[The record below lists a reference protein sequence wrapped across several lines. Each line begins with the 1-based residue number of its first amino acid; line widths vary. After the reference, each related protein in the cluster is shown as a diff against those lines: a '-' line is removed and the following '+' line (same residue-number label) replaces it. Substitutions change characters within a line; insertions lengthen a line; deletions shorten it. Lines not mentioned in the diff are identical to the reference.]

1 MPSDT
6 WHWFAQAEAQCLSFC
21 TFNVSHL
28 LYILCHIDQTRIIG
42 IKPAANHCYWVSLTH
57 LAVQPSSSTPAAT
70 QRKFPPQIPVGFP
83 QCAPRTDEKPQRPL
97 SEFHKPLVDFLQGI
111 HRPGDISLDH
121 FEALGLHVISD
132 SKPQDII
139 PESNYLPPVTEW
151 NAIESDNLP
160 EANHATKKPLSNGNI
175 SPGVQTYRERQDEL
189 RIDNTAAFRSIRRIP
204 PPTGASAVRLGNAYE
219 FFKNLEFFSGYW
231 DDTSLPPKEQASE
244 ATSSDDP
251 LPSSEDSA
259 NDEVDLFSKEEP
271 VPAHLSTHQRTG
283 NGSQLPPEYRQN
295 LLTSFV
301 KLVAYDFGCNVSL
314 PRSEPRLYLAP
325 SALSKPT
332 SYFNSSAIFIFRTPT
347 DRSSARGGIVEGPV
361 AAISCRA
368 STVFATEA
376 ESRLDLAREVVA
388 VLLTAQ
394 HRSREDRTEKRFG
407 ENQWW
412 STKPRWGGG
421 PGGPI
426 GKEADKSEE
435 SSSSAAASASALATT
450 IEQAAPP
457 SVIEPVRSIAAETRR
472 MFGISGPPERSR
484 RGKRVKDGNMQIYE
498 NYRKMLPPS
507 ATWDRRTRYM
517 TIGKPVPSQ
526 GYDDIFL
533 VSALNHHVSI
543 LRVRVP
549 EALLQ
554 VLDGGDNEWER
565 VVMWR
570 SKWYDLFLA
579 DDRVEAMQ
587 IIWGMMAFQM
597 RTIDVPA
604 TESRADGVEKMDTS

>member
-1 MPSDT
+1 
-6 WHWFAQAEAQCLSFC
+6 
-21 TFNVSHL
+21 
-28 LYILCHIDQTRIIG
+28 
-42 IKPAANHCYWVSLTH
+42 
-57 LAVQPSSSTPAAT
+57 
-70 QRKFPPQIPVGFP
+70 
-83 QCAPRTDEKPQRPL
+83 
-97 SEFHKPLVDFLQGI
+97 LVDFLQSI
-111 HRPGDISLDH
+111 HRPADISLDH

-132 SKPQDII
+132 SRPEDII
-139 PESNYLPPVTEW
+139 PESTYLPPVKEW
-151 NAIESDNLP
+151 DAIDSDSLP
-160 EANHATKKPLSNGNI
+160 EANNATRKPLSNGNI

-204 PPTGASAVRLGNAYE
+204 PPTGESAVRLGNAYE

-231 DDTSLPPKEQASE
+231 DDTSLPPKEPAPD
-244 ATSSDDP
+244 APPSDEP
-251 LPSSEDSA
+251 LPSSEDSV
-259 NDEVDLFSKEEP
+259 NGDDEVNLFSKEEP
-271 VPAHLSTHQRTG
+271 APAHLSTHQRTG

-314 PRSEPRLYLAP
+314 PRSEPRLYLTP
-325 SALSKPT
+325 SVPSKPT

-347 DRSSARGGIVEGPV
+347 DRSSARGGIIEGPV
-361 AAISCRA
+361 AAISCRT
-368 STVFATEA
+368 STLFATEA
-376 ESRLDLAREVVA
+376 ESRLDLAREAVA

-394 HRSREDRTEKRFG
+394 HRSREGRIEKRFG
-407 ENQWW
+407 ENEWW
-412 STKPRWGGG
+412 TTKPRWGGG

-426 GKEADKSEE
+426 GREAEKTEE
-435 SSSSAAASASALATT
+435 SSSSTASPASALVTT

-457 SVIEPVRSIAAETRR
+457 SVIEPVRSIAAETKR
-472 MFGISGPPERSR
+472 MFGIAGPPERSK

-498 NYRKMLPPS
+498 NYRKLLPPS

-517 TIGKPVPSQ
+517 TIGKPFPSK
-526 GYDDIFL
+526 GYDDLFL

-549 EALLQ
+549 EALLR
-554 VLDGGDNEWER
+554 VLDGEDCEWER

-597 RTIDVPA
+597 RKMDVPA
-604 TESRADGVEKMDTS
+604 KDSSRDVGEKMDTS